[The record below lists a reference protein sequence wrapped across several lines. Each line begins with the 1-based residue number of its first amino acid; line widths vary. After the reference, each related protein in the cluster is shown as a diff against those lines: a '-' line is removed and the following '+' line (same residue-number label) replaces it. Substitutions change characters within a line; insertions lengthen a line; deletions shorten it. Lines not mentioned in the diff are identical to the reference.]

1 MSKNLVI
8 AIDGP
13 AGSGKSTTA
22 QLVAQKLGFVYIDT
36 GAMYRAI
43 THLAIRNKAL
53 GNNSKIIELAANGD
67 IDIKFENGVTNISIN
82 GEDLTDKIRS
92 LDVNNNV
99 SDVSKIEEVRK
110 ILVRK
115 QREIGSKATSVV
127 MEGRDIATVV
137 FPNAD
142 VKIFL
147 TATIDERAKRRAK
160 EYAENGNEIPV
171 TEIKD
176 NLKNRD
182 QIDSSREV
190 SPLVKA
196 EDAIVVDTSYVTIEE
211 QVDIILQE
219 VKRTAENLGIDV
231 KINWEFEKPKQ
242 TTMLN

>member
-43 THLAIRNKAL
+43 TYLAIREDAL
-53 GNNSKIIELAANGD
+53 GNNDKIFELAANSD
-67 IDIKFENGVTNISIN
+67 IELKFENGVTSISIN
-82 GEDLTDKIRS
+82 GEDLTDKIRT
-92 LDVNNNV
+92 LNVNRNV

-115 QREIGSKATSVV
+115 QRKIGSKTTGVV

-160 EYAENGNEIPV
+160 EYAENGSEIPV
-171 TEIKD
+171 TEIKE

-182 QIDSSREV
+182 QIDSNREV
-190 SPLVKA
+190 SPLIKA
-196 EDAIVVDTSYVTIEE
+196 EDAIEVDTSYVTIEE
-211 QVDIILQE
+211 QVNIILNE
-219 VKRTAENLGIDV
+219 VKRAADNLGVDV
-231 KINWEFEKPKQ
+231 KIN
-242 TTMLN
+242 

>member
-22 QLVAQKLGFVYIDT
+22 QLVAQKLGIVYIDT

-43 THLAIRNKAL
+43 THLAIRNNAL
-53 GNNSKIIELAANGD
+53 DNNYKIIELAANSD
-67 IDIKFENGVTNISIN
+67 IDLKFENGVTNISIN
-82 GEDLTDKIRS
+82 GEDLTDKIRT

-115 QREIGSKATSVV
+115 QREIGSKTTSVV

-137 FPNAD
+137 FPDAD

-160 EYAENGNEIPV
+160 EYAVNGTEIPV
-171 TEIKD
+171 TEIRN

-190 SPLVKA
+190 SPLIKA

-219 VKRTAENLGIDV
+219 VKRSAKNLGIDV
-231 KINWEFEKPKQ
+231 KIK
-242 TTMLN
+242 

>member
-43 THLAIRNKAL
+43 THLAIRNNAL
-53 GNNSKIIELAANGD
+53 GNNDKIIELAANSD
-67 IDIKFENGVTNISIN
+67 IDLKFENGVTSISIN
-82 GEDLTDKIRS
+82 GEDLTDKIRR
-92 LDVNNNV
+92 LDVNENV

-115 QREIGSKATSVV
+115 QREIGSKTTSVV

-160 EYAENGNEIPV
+160 EYAENG
-171 TEIKD
+171 TEILVTDIKE
-176 NLKNRD
+176 NLKTRD
-182 QIDSSREV
+182 QIDSNREI

-211 QVDIILQE
+211 QVNIILQE
-219 VKRTAENLGIDV
+219 VKRSAENFGIDV
-231 KINWEFEKPKQ
+231 KIN
-242 TTMLN
+242 

>member
-1 MSKNLVI
+1 MVLQVR
-8 AIDGP
+8 
-13 AGSGKSTTA
+13 GKSTTA

-43 THLAIRNKAL
+43 THLAIRNNAL
-53 GNNSKIIELAANGD
+53 GNNDKIIELAANSD
-67 IDIKFENGVTNISIN
+67 IDLKFENGVTSISIN
-82 GEDLTDKIRS
+82 GEDLTDKIRT
-92 LDVNNNV
+92 LDVNENV

-115 QREIGSKATSVV
+115 QREIGSKTTSVV

-160 EYAENGNEIPV
+160 EYAENG
-171 TEIKD
+171 TEILVTDIKE
-176 NLKNRD
+176 NLKTRD
-182 QIDSSREV
+182 QIDSSREI

-196 EDAIVVDTSYVTIEE
+196 EDAIVVVDTSYVTIEE
-211 QVDIILQE
+211 QVNIILRE
-219 VKRTAENLGIDV
+219 VKRSAENIGIDV
-231 KINWEFEKPKQ
+231 KIN
-242 TTMLN
+242 

>member
-1 MSKNLVI
+1 MSKNFII

-43 THLAIRNKAL
+43 TYLAIREDAL
-53 GNNSKIIELAANGD
+53 GNNDKIFELAANSD
-67 IDIKFENGVTNISIN
+67 IELKFENDVTSISIN
-82 GEDLTDKIRS
+82 GENLTDKIRTF
-92 LDVNNNV
+92 DVNKNV

-110 ILVRK
+110 ILVKK
-115 QREIGSKATSVV
+115 QREIGSKTTGVV

-137 FPNAD
+137 FPNAN

-147 TATIDERAKRRAK
+147 TATINERAKRRAK
-160 EYAENGNEIPV
+160 EYAENGTDIPV
-171 TEIKD
+171 TEIKE

-182 QIDSSREV
+182 QIDSNRKV
-190 SPLVKA
+190 SPLIKA

-211 QVDIILQE
+211 QVNIILNE
-219 VKRTAENLGIDV
+219 VKRTADNLGVDV
-231 KINWEFEKPKQ
+231 KIN
-242 TTMLN
+242 

>member
-43 THLAIRNKAL
+43 TYLAIREDAV
-53 GNNSKIIELAANGD
+53 GNNDKIVELAANSD
-67 IDIKFENGVTNISIN
+67 IELKFENGVTNISIN
-82 GEDLTDKIRS
+82 GEDLTDKIRT
-92 LDVNNNV
+92 LDVNKNV

-110 ILVRK
+110 ILVKK
-115 QREIGSKATSVV
+115 QREIGSKTTGVV

-137 FPNAD
+137 FPNAN

-160 EYAENGNEIPV
+160 EYAENGTEIPV

-176 NLKNRD
+176 NLRNRD
-182 QIDSSREV
+182 QIDSNREV
-190 SPLVKA
+190 SPLIKA

-211 QVDIILQE
+211 QVNIILNE
-219 VKRTAENLGIDV
+219 VKRTADNLGVDV
-231 KINWEFEKPKQ
+231 KIN
-242 TTMLN
+242 

>member
-43 THLAIRNKAL
+43 THLAIRNNAL
-53 GNNSKIIELAANGD
+53 GNNNKIIELAANSD
-67 IDIKFENGVTNISIN
+67 VDLKFENGVTSISIN
-82 GEDLTDKIRS
+82 GEDLTDKIRT
-92 LDVNNNV
+92 LDVNRNV

-115 QREIGSKATSVV
+115 QREIGIKKTSVV

-160 EYAENGNEIPV
+160 EYAVNGTKIPV

-190 SPLVKA
+190 SPLIKA

-219 VKRTAENLGIDV
+219 VKRSAKNLGIDV
-231 KINWEFEKPKQ
+231 KIK
-242 TTMLN
+242 

>member
-1 MSKNLVI
+1 MSKNLVV

-43 THLAIRNKAL
+43 THLAIRNNAL
-53 GNNSKIIELAANGD
+53 GNNNKIIELAANSD
-67 IDIKFENGVTNISIN
+67 IELKFKNGVTNISIN
-82 GEDLTDKIRS
+82 GEDLTDKIRT
-92 LDVNNNV
+92 LDVNKNV
-99 SDVSKIEEVRK
+99 SDVSKIEEVRNL
-110 ILVRK
+110 LVKK
-115 QREIGSKATSVV
+115 QRELGSKTTSVV

-137 FPNAD
+137 FPNAN

-160 EYAENGNEIPV
+160 EYAENGTEIPV

-196 EDAIVVDTSYVTIEE
+196 DDAIVVDTSYVTIEE
-211 QVDIILQE
+211 QVNIILNE
-219 VKRTAENLGIDV
+219 VKRTADNLGVDV
-231 KINWEFEKPKQ
+231 KIN
-242 TTMLN
+242 

>member
-1 MSKNLVI
+1 MSKNLII

-22 QLVAQKLGFVYIDT
+22 QLVAQKLGFIYIDT

-43 THLAIRNKAL
+43 TYLAIREDAV
-53 GNNSKIIELAANGD
+53 GNNDKIVELAANSD
-67 IDIKFENGVTNISIN
+67 IELKFENGVTSISIN
-82 GEDLTDKIRS
+82 GEDLTDKIRT
-92 LDVNNNV
+92 LNVNKNV

-110 ILVRK
+110 LLVKK
-115 QREIGSKATSVV
+115 QRELGSKATSVV

-160 EYAENGNEIPV
+160 EYAENGTEIPV

-182 QIDSSREV
+182 QIDSNRKV
-190 SPLVKA
+190 SPLIKA

-211 QVDIILQE
+211 QVNIILNE
-219 VKRTAENLGIDV
+219 VKRTADNLGVDV
-231 KINWEFEKPKQ
+231 KIN
-242 TTMLN
+242 

>member
-43 THLAIRNKAL
+43 THLAIRNNAL
-53 GNNSKIIELAANGD
+53 GNNDKIIELATNSD
-67 IDIKFENGVTNISIN
+67 IDLKFENGVTSISIN
-82 GEDLTDKIRS
+82 GEDLTDKIRR
-92 LDVNNNV
+92 LDVNENV

-115 QREIGSKATSVV
+115 QREIGSKTTSVV

-160 EYAENGNEIPV
+160 EYAENG
-171 TEIKD
+171 TEILVTDIKE
-176 NLKNRD
+176 NLKTRD
-182 QIDSSREV
+182 QIDSNREI

-211 QVDIILQE
+211 QVNIILRE
-219 VKRTAENLGIDV
+219 VKRSAENFGIDV
-231 KINWEFEKPKQ
+231 KIN
-242 TTMLN
+242 